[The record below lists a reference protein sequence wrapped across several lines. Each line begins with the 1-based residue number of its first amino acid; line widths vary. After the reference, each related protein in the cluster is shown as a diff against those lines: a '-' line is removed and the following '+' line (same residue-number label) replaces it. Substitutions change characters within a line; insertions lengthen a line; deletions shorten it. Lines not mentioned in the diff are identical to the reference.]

1 MNQTQAIPL
10 ADQRTAEILGSA
22 RAAFAQKGFDG
33 ASMQDLARK
42 AGMSVGNFYRYFPS
56 KSAIVE
62 ALIALDM
69 AKMEQDFAAILEQPD
84 PIAAL
89 RLTIEARIT
98 DATCDGDSELWAEI
112 TAAARRKPEIGAAAS
127 RMEDGIVGHL
137 TAVFSRATGLPLTE
151 ARARWTAQAH
161 LIVMMVKACAM
172 QHRELPITGDL
183 TRLVLRNINQTLD
196 DIAQTMTHPAPS
208 AAKG

>member
-1 MNQTQAIPL
+1 MNHTEAIPF
-10 ADQRTAEILGSA
+10 ADQRTAEIICSA

-33 ASMQDLARK
+33 ASMQDLARN

-62 ALIALDM
+62 ALIAQDM
-69 AKMEQDFAAILEQPD
+69 AEMEQDFAAILEQPD
-84 PIAAL
+84 PMTALRQTIAA
-89 RLTIEARIT
+89 RVNDTN
-98 DATCDGDSELWAEI
+98 CDGSSELWAEI
-112 TAAARRKPEIGAAAS
+112 TATARRKPEIGEAAS

-137 TAVFSRATGLPLTE
+137 TAVFARATGITAIE
-151 ARARWTAQAH
+151 ARARWTAHAH

-172 QHRELPITGDL
+172 QHRDLPINVDL

-196 DIAQTMTHPAPS
+196 DITHTYPAPS
-208 AAKG
+208 AKKG